1 MIRVIQG
8 FLILLVFVCGHSL
21 AVDKIKVVGLFK
33 DKAVVII
40 DGKQRV
46 LTKNTT
52 SPEGVTLISANSNEA
67 ILEVD
72 SEQKSYTLGNQVS
85 IKFSETEPGR
95 TVSIAPTNEMYLVN
109 GSINDFQVQFLVDT
123 GASSVAMN
131 RQTAKRLGLNF
142 RMDGQEGLSETAS
155 GYSKIYVVNLEKVTV
170 GDIVLEDVE
179 GVVHDGEFPR
189 IILLGNSFL
198 SKVHLRR
205 EGQLLLLEQ

>member
-46 LTKNTT
+46 LRKNTT
-52 SPEGVTLISANSNEA
+52 TPEGVTLISANSNEA

-72 SEQKSYTLGNQVS
+72 GEQKSYTLGTQVS
-85 IKFSETEPGR
+85 IKFSETKPGR

-170 GDIVLEDVE
+170 GDIVLEDIE

>member
-1 MIRVIQG
+1 MIRGIQG

-33 DKAVVII
+33 DKAVIII

-46 LTKNTT
+46 LRKNMT

-72 SEQKSYTLGNQVS
+72 GEQKSYTLGNQVS

-95 TVSIAPTNEMYLVN
+95 TVSIAPTNDLYLVN

-179 GVVHDGEFPR
+179 GVVHDSEFPR

>member
-33 DKAVVII
+33 DKAVIII
-40 DGKQRV
+40 DGKQHV
-46 LTKNTT
+46 LRKNTT

-72 SEQKSYTLGNQVS
+72 GERKNYTLGNQVS

-95 TVSIAPTNEMYLVN
+95 TVSIAPTNELYLVN

>member
-21 AVDKIKVVGLFK
+21 AVDKIKIVGLFK
-33 DKAVVII
+33 DKAVIII

-46 LTKNTT
+46 LRKNTT

-72 SEQKSYTLGNQVS
+72 GEQKSYTLGNQVS

-179 GVVHDGEFPR
+179 GVVHDSEFPR

>member
-1 MIRVIQG
+1 MIRVSQG

-33 DKAVVII
+33 DKAVIII
-40 DGKQRV
+40 DGKQRI
-46 LTKNTT
+46 LRKNAT

-72 SEQKSYTLGNQVS
+72 GERKNYTLGNQVS

-95 TVSIAPTNEMYLVN
+95 TVSIAPTNDLYLVN

-179 GVVHDGEFPR
+179 GVVHDSEFPR

>member
-1 MIRVIQG
+1 MIRVSQG

-21 AVDKIKVVGLFK
+21 AVDKIKIVGLFK
-33 DKAVVII
+33 DKAVIII
-40 DGKQRV
+40 DGKQRI
-46 LTKNTT
+46 LRKNAT

-72 SEQKSYTLGNQVS
+72 GEQKSYTLGNQVS

-95 TVSIAPTNEMYLVN
+95 TVSIAPTNELYLVN

-179 GVVHDGEFPR
+179 GVVHDSEFPR

>member
-1 MIRVIQG
+1 MIRGIQG

-33 DKAVVII
+33 DKAVIII
-40 DGKQRV
+40 DGKQHV
-46 LTKNTT
+46 LRKNTT

-72 SEQKSYTLGNQVS
+72 GEQKSYTLGNQVS

-95 TVSIAPTNEMYLVN
+95 TVSIAPTNELYLVN

-179 GVVHDGEFPR
+179 GVVHDSEFPR

>member
-1 MIRVIQG
+1 MIRVSQG

-21 AVDKIKVVGLFK
+21 AVDKIKIVGLFK
-33 DKAVVII
+33 DKAVIII
-40 DGKQRV
+40 DGKQHV
-46 LTKNTT
+46 LRKNTT

-72 SEQKSYTLGNQVS
+72 GERKNYTLGNQVS

-95 TVSIAPTNEMYLVN
+95 TVSIAPTNELYLVN

-179 GVVHDGEFPR
+179 GVVHDSEFPR

>member
-1 MIRVIQG
+1 MTRGIQS

-33 DKAVVII
+33 DKAVII
-40 DGKQRV
+40 INGKQRV
-46 LTKNTT
+46 LRKNTT

-72 SEQKSYTLGNQVS
+72 GEQKSYTLGNQIS

-95 TVSIAPTNEMYLVN
+95 TVSIAPTNELYLVN

-179 GVVHDGEFPR
+179 GVVHDSEFPR
-189 IILLGNSFL
+189 MILLGNSFL

>member
-1 MIRVIQG
+1 MIRVSQG

-21 AVDKIKVVGLFK
+21 AVDKIKIVGLFK
-33 DKAVVII
+33 DKAVIII
-40 DGKQRV
+40 DGKQRI
-46 LTKNTT
+46 LRKNAT

-72 SEQKSYTLGNQVS
+72 GERKNYTLGNQVS

-95 TVSIAPTNEMYLVN
+95 TVSIAPTNDLYLVN

-179 GVVHDGEFPR
+179 GVVHDSEFPR

>member
-1 MIRVIQG
+1 MIRGIQG

-21 AVDKIKVVGLFK
+21 AVDKIKIVGLFK
-33 DKAVVII
+33 DKAVIII
-40 DGKQRV
+40 DGKQRI
-46 LTKNTT
+46 LRKNAT

-72 SEQKSYTLGNQVS
+72 GERKNYTLGNQVS

-95 TVSIAPTNEMYLVN
+95 TVSIAPTNDLYLVN

-179 GVVHDGEFPR
+179 GVVHDSEFPR

>member
-1 MIRVIQG
+1 
-8 FLILLVFVCGHSL
+8 
-21 AVDKIKVVGLFK
+21 
-33 DKAVVII
+33 
-40 DGKQRV
+40 
-46 LTKNTT
+46 
-52 SPEGVTLISANSNEA
+52 LISANSNEA

-72 SEQKSYTLGNQVS
+72 GEQKNYTLGNQVS
-85 IKFSETEPGR
+85 IKFSKTEPGR
-95 TVSIAPTNEMYLVN
+95 TVSIAPTDEMYLVN

-170 GDIVLEDVE
+170 GDIVLEDIE

>member
-1 MIRVIQG
+1 MIRVSQG

-21 AVDKIKVVGLFK
+21 AVDKIKIVGLFK
-33 DKAVVII
+33 DKAVIII
-40 DGKQRV
+40 DGKQRI
-46 LTKNTT
+46 LRKNAT

-72 SEQKSYTLGNQVS
+72 GEQKSYTLGNQVS

-179 GVVHDGEFPR
+179 GVVHDSEFPR

>member
-1 MIRVIQG
+1 MIRVSQG

-33 DKAVVII
+33 DKAVIII
-40 DGKQRV
+40 DGKQHV
-46 LTKNTT
+46 LRKNTT

-72 SEQKSYTLGNQVS
+72 GEQKSYTLGNQVS

-95 TVSIAPTNEMYLVN
+95 TVSIAPTNDLYLVN

-179 GVVHDGEFPR
+179 GVVHDSEFPR

>member
-33 DKAVVII
+33 DKAVIII

>member
-1 MIRVIQG
+1 MIRVSQG

-21 AVDKIKVVGLFK
+21 AVDKIKIVGLFK
-33 DKAVVII
+33 DKAVIII
-40 DGKQRV
+40 DGKQRI
-46 LTKNTT
+46 LRKNAT

-72 SEQKSYTLGNQVS
+72 GEQKSYTLGNQVS

-95 TVSIAPTNEMYLVN
+95 TVSIAPTNDLYLVN

-179 GVVHDGEFPR
+179 GVVHDSEFPR

>member
-33 DKAVVII
+33 DKAVIII

-46 LTKNTT
+46 LRKNTT

-72 SEQKSYTLGNQVS
+72 GEQKSYTLGNQIS

-95 TVSIAPTNEMYLVN
+95 TVSIAPTNELYLVN

-179 GVVHDGEFPR
+179 GVVHDSEFPR
-189 IILLGNSFL
+189 MILLGNSFL

>member
-33 DKAVVII
+33 DKAVIII

-46 LTKNTT
+46 LRKNTT

-72 SEQKSYTLGNQVS
+72 GEQKSYTLGNQVS
-85 IKFSETEPGR
+85 IKFRETEPGR

>member
-46 LTKNTT
+46 LRKNTT
-52 SPEGVTLISANSNEA
+52 TPEGVTLISANSNEA

-72 SEQKSYTLGNQVS
+72 GEQKSYTLGTQVS
-85 IKFSETEPGR
+85 IKFSETKPGR

>member
-1 MIRVIQG
+1 MIRGIQG

-33 DKAVVII
+33 DKAVIII
-40 DGKQRV
+40 DGKQRI
-46 LTKNTT
+46 LRKNAT

-72 SEQKSYTLGNQVS
+72 GERKNYTLGNQVS

-95 TVSIAPTNEMYLVN
+95 TVSIAPTNDLYLVN

-179 GVVHDGEFPR
+179 GVVHDSEFPR

>member
-21 AVDKIKVVGLFK
+21 AVDKIKIVGLFK
-33 DKAVVII
+33 DKAVIII

-46 LTKNTT
+46 LRKNAT

-72 SEQKSYTLGNQVS
+72 GERKNYTLGNQVS

-95 TVSIAPTNEMYLVN
+95 TVSIAPTNDLYLVN

-179 GVVHDGEFPR
+179 GVVHDSEFPR

>member
-1 MIRVIQG
+1 MIRVSQG

-21 AVDKIKVVGLFK
+21 AVDKIKIVGLFK
-33 DKAVVII
+33 DKAVIII
-40 DGKQRV
+40 DGKQHV
-46 LTKNTT
+46 LRKNTT

-72 SEQKSYTLGNQVS
+72 GERKNYTLGNQVS

-95 TVSIAPTNEMYLVN
+95 TVSIAPTNDLYLVN

-179 GVVHDGEFPR
+179 GVVHDSEFPR

>member
-1 MIRVIQG
+1 MIRVSQG

-21 AVDKIKVVGLFK
+21 AVDKIKIVGLFK
-33 DKAVVII
+33 DKAVIII
-40 DGKQRV
+40 DGKQRI
-46 LTKNTT
+46 LRKNAT

-72 SEQKSYTLGNQVS
+72 GERKNYTLGNQVS

-95 TVSIAPTNEMYLVN
+95 TVSIAPTNELYLVN

-179 GVVHDGEFPR
+179 GVVHDSEFPR

>member
-1 MIRVIQG
+1 MIRVSQG

-21 AVDKIKVVGLFK
+21 AVDKIKIVGLFK
-33 DKAVVII
+33 DKAVIII
-40 DGKQRV
+40 DGKQHV
-46 LTKNTT
+46 LRKNTT

-72 SEQKSYTLGNQVS
+72 GEQKSYTLGNQVS

-95 TVSIAPTNEMYLVN
+95 TVSIAPTNELYLVN

-179 GVVHDGEFPR
+179 GVVHDSEFPR

>member
-1 MIRVIQG
+1 MIRVSQG

-33 DKAVVII
+33 DKAVIII
-40 DGKQRV
+40 DGKQHV
-46 LTKNTT
+46 LRKNTT

-72 SEQKSYTLGNQVS
+72 GERKNYTLGNQVS

-95 TVSIAPTNEMYLVN
+95 TVSIAPTNDLYLVN

-179 GVVHDGEFPR
+179 GVVHDSEFPR

>member
-1 MIRVIQG
+1 MIRVSQG

-21 AVDKIKVVGLFK
+21 AVDKIKIVGLFK
-33 DKAVVII
+33 DKAVIII
-40 DGKQRV
+40 DGKQHV
-46 LTKNTT
+46 LRKNTT

-72 SEQKSYTLGNQVS
+72 GEQKSYTLGNQVS

-95 TVSIAPTNEMYLVN
+95 TVSIAPTNDLYLVN

-179 GVVHDGEFPR
+179 GVVHDSEFPR

>member
-1 MIRVIQG
+1 MIRVSQG

-33 DKAVVII
+33 DKAVIII

-46 LTKNTT
+46 LRKNTT

-72 SEQKSYTLGNQVS
+72 GEQKSYTLGNQVS

-95 TVSIAPTNEMYLVN
+95 TVSIAPTNDLYLVN

-179 GVVHDGEFPR
+179 GVVHDSEFPR